1 MLFENVKETG
11 ITEEDLEG
19 VFENGKEE
27 AEQILQDEEKVNT
40 LLEKA
45 LKLCERLSRIPK
57 IGVIFT
63 DVPLACMFVKDFVK
77 GNYREVPLATIVT
90 IVIALG
96 YLVCPIDLIPDWIPG
111 IGYLDDA
118 AVLSLAF
125 GAAHNDLMAYAQ
137 WKGYE
142 PDTLLLE

>member
-1 MLFENVKETG
+1 MLFENVKEAG

-57 IGVIFT
+57 IEVIFT
-63 DVPLACMFVKDFVK
+63 DVPISMH
-77 GNYREVPLATIVT
+77 
-90 IVIALG
+90 
-96 YLVCPIDLIPDWIPG
+96 VC
-111 IGYLDDA
+111 
-118 AVLSLAF
+118 
-125 GAAHNDLMAYAQ
+125 
-137 WKGYE
+137 
-142 PDTLLLE
+142 

>member
-1 MLFENVKETG
+1 MLFENV
-11 ITEEDLEG
+11 
-19 VFENGKEE
+19 KEE

-118 AVLSLAF
+118 AKCLPCIQAVRHVHVVDIKIHL
-125 GAAHNDLMAYAQ
+125 
-137 WKGYE
+137 
-142 PDTLLLE
+142 